1 MADTLD
7 IGTPRDLLVNGRN
20 PFVDET
26 ITEDS
31 AGSVIS
37 IAAADSTG
45 AVVVTGVANGTA
57 TITVQP
63 GSEDSGFS
71 AGTDLITVATI
82 VPQTPLTV
90 SLA

>member
-7 IGTPRDLLVNGRN
+7 IGTPRDLLVQGRN
-20 PFVDET
+20 PFADET

-31 AGSVIS
+31 AGSIIS

-71 AGTDLITVATI
+71 SGTDTITVATI